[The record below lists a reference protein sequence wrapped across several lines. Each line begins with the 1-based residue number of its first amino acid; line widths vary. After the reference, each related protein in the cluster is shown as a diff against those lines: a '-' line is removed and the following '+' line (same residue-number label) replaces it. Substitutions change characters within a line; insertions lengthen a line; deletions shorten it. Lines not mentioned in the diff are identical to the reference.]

1 MAELRAYCH
10 LDRLQPQFASL
21 FASACRGFLSV
32 EGMASLFVEVVPG
45 VEINRLS
52 DIALKITNSK
62 PGEMIVERRY
72 GMLEIHSF
80 EQEEVLHAGSMIL
93 DELGLKEE
101 ERLAPSVL
109 ATSIINK
116 IDPYQAVIINRNSKG
131 MLILGGD
138 DVYLLEVTPAAY
150 SSIAANEAEKH
161 CDVRLVDIRFFG
173 ASGRIYM
180 AGTESEIQA
189 AAKKVVETGEQGI
202 LICATGSGICLAAN
216 KVKGAR
222 GAVVWDEF
230 TALQAKEHNNANIL
244 CLAGKVLDKETAKK
258 IVRLW
263 LEADYAGEERHAR
276 RLGKIEEAEK

>member
-21 FASACRGFLSV
+21 FACRCRGYLSV

-45 VEINRLS
+45 VEINRIT
-52 DIALKITNSK
+52 DTALKLTNSR

-80 EQEEVLHAGSMIL
+80 EQEEVLQAGRMIL

-101 ERLAPSVL
+101 ERLAPKIL
-109 ATSIINK
+109 ATSVINK
-116 IDPYQAVIINRNSKG
+116 VDPYQAVIINRNSRG

-161 CDVRLVDIRFFG
+161 CNIRLVDIRFFG
-173 ASGRIYM
+173 AAGRVYL
-180 AGTESEIQA
+180 AGSHSEVQA
-189 AAKKVVETGEQGI
+189 AAKVVVET
-202 LICATGSGICLAAN
+202 L
-216 KVKGAR
+216 R
-222 GAVVWDEF
+222 GLEGR
-230 TALQAKEHNNANIL
+230 EH
-244 CLAGKVLDKETAKK
+244 
-258 IVRLW
+258 
-263 LEADYAGEERHAR
+263 
-276 RLGKIEEAEK
+276 

>member
-1 MAELRAYCH
+1 MAELRAYCY

-45 VEINRLS
+45 IEINRLS
-52 DIALKITNSK
+52 DIALKITNSR

-80 EQEEVLHAGSMIL
+80 EQEEVLHAGKMIL
-93 DELGLKEE
+93 DELGLKQDQ
-101 ERLAPSVL
+101 RLAPSVL

-116 IDPYQAVIINRNSKG
+116 IDFYQAVIINRNSKG

-161 CDVRLVDIRFFG
+161 CNVRLVDIRFFG
-173 ASGRIYM
+173 AAGRIYL
-180 AGTESEIQA
+180 AGSESEIQT
-189 AAKKVVETGEQGI
+189 AAKKVVET
-202 LICATGSGICLAAN
+202 LN
-216 KVKGAR
+216 NVKGR
-222 GAVVWDEF
+222 
-230 TALQAKEHNNANIL
+230 TP
-244 CLAGKVLDKETAKK
+244 
-258 IVRLW
+258 
-263 LEADYAGEERHAR
+263 
-276 RLGKIEEAEK
+276 

>member
-1 MAELRAYCH
+1 MAELRAYCY
-10 LDRLQPQFASL
+10 LDRLQPQFSSL

-32 EGMASLFVEVVPG
+32 EGMASLFVEIAPG
-45 VEINRLS
+45 IEINRLT
-52 DIALKITNSK
+52 DIALKITNSR

-80 EQEEVLHAGSMIL
+80 DQEEVLHAGKMIL

-101 ERLAPSVL
+101 DRTAPSIL

-161 CDVRLVDIRFFG
+161 CNVRLVDLRFYG
-173 ASGRIYM
+173 AAGRIYL

-189 AAKKVVETGEQGI
+189 KTQKVVETLNGLKG
-202 LICATGSGICLAAN
+202 N
-216 KVKGAR
+216 KS
-222 GAVVWDEF
+222 
-230 TALQAKEHNNANIL
+230 
-244 CLAGKVLDKETAKK
+244 
-258 IVRLW
+258 
-263 LEADYAGEERHAR
+263 
-276 RLGKIEEAEK
+276 

>member
-1 MAELRAYCH
+1 MAELRAYCY

-45 VEINRLS
+45 IEINRLT
-52 DIALKITNSK
+52 DLALKITNSR
-62 PGEMIVERRY
+62 PGEMIVERVY

-80 EQEEVLHAGSMIL
+80 EQEEVLHAGKVIL
-93 DELGLKEE
+93 DELGLKQEQ
-101 ERLAPSVL
+101 RLAPKVL

-161 CDVRLVDIRFFG
+161 CNVRLVDIRFFG
-173 ASGRIYM
+173 AAGRIYL
-180 AGTESEIQA
+180 AGTESEIQT
-189 AAKKVVETGEQGI
+189 AAKKVVET
-202 LICATGSGICLAAN
+202 LNS
-216 KVKGAR
+216 
-222 GAVVWDEF
+222 
-230 TALQAKEHNNANIL
+230 
-244 CLAGKVLDKETAKK
+244 
-258 IVRLW
+258 
-263 LEADYAGEERHAR
+263 
-276 RLGKIEEAEK
+276 IEGRKQ

>member
-1 MAELRAYCH
+1 MAELRAYCY

-45 VEINRLS
+45 IEINRLT
-52 DIALKITNSK
+52 DIALKITSSR

-80 EQEEVLHAGSMIL
+80 DQEEVLHAGKMIL
-93 DELGLKEE
+93 EELGLTEE
-101 ERLAPSVL
+101 ERVAPSIL

-116 IDPYQAVIINRNSKG
+116 VDPYQAVIINRNSKG

-161 CDVRLVDIRFFG
+161 CNVRLVDLRFFG
-173 ASGRIYM
+173 AAGRIYL
-180 AGTESEIQA
+180 AGTESEILA
-189 AAKKVVETGEQGI
+189 ASRKVVET
-202 LICATGSGICLAAN
+202 LTSL
-216 KVKGAR
+216 KGR
-222 GAVVWDEF
+222 K
-230 TALQAKEHNNANIL
+230 Q
-244 CLAGKVLDKETAKK
+244 
-258 IVRLW
+258 
-263 LEADYAGEERHAR
+263 
-276 RLGKIEEAEK
+276 

>member
-1 MAELRAYCH
+1 MAELRAYCY
-10 LDRLQPQFASL
+10 LDRLQPQFAAL

-45 VEINRLS
+45 IEINRLT
-52 DIALKITNSK
+52 DIALKITSSR

-80 EQEEVLHAGSMIL
+80 DQEEVLHAGQMIL
-93 DELGLKEE
+93 DELSLKEE
-101 ERLAPSVL
+101 ERLSPNILS
-109 ATSIINK
+109 TSIINK

-161 CDVRLVDIRFFG
+161 CNVRLVDIRFFG
-173 ASGRIYM
+173 AAGRIYL

-189 AAKKVVETGEQGI
+189 VAKKVVET
-202 LICATGSGICLAAN
+202 
-216 KVKGAR
+216 
-222 GAVVWDEF
+222 
-230 TALQAKEHNNANIL
+230 
-244 CLAGKVLDKETAKK
+244 
-258 IVRLW
+258 
-263 LEADYAGEERHAR
+263 LESLEGR
-276 RLGKIEEAEK
+276 KQ

>member
-1 MAELRAYCH
+1 MAELRAYCY

-21 FASACRGFLSV
+21 FASSCRGFLSV

-45 VEINRLS
+45 IEINRLT
-52 DIALKITNSK
+52 DIALKITNSR

-80 EQEEVLHAGSMIL
+80 EQEEVLHAGKMIL

-101 ERLAPSVL
+101 ERLSPNIL

-116 IDPYQAVIINRNSKG
+116 IDPYQAVIVNRNSKG

-161 CDVRLVDIRFFG
+161 SNVRLVDIRFFG
-173 ASGRIYM
+173 ASGRIYL
-180 AGTESEIQA
+180 AGTESEILA
-189 AAKKVVETGEQGI
+189 SAKRVVETLNNI
-202 LICATGSGICLAAN
+202 
-216 KVKGAR
+216 KGR
-222 GAVVWDEF
+222 S
-230 TALQAKEHNNANIL
+230 Q
-244 CLAGKVLDKETAKK
+244 
-258 IVRLW
+258 
-263 LEADYAGEERHAR
+263 
-276 RLGKIEEAEK
+276 

>member
-21 FASACRGFLSV
+21 FACRCRGFLSV

-45 VEINRLS
+45 IEINRLT
-52 DIALKITNSK
+52 DIALKITNSR

-80 EQEEVLHAGSMIL
+80 EQEEVLHAGQMIL
-93 DELGLKEE
+93 EELNLNEE
-101 ERLAPSVL
+101 ERLAPNILS
-109 ATSIINK
+109 TSIINK
-116 IDPYQAVIINRNSKG
+116 VDPYQAVIINRNSRG

-161 CDVRLVDIRFFG
+161 CNIRLVDIRFFG
-173 ASGRIYM
+173 AAGRIYM

-189 AAKKVVETGEQGI
+189 AAKKVVET
-202 LICATGSGICLAAN
+202 LNNL
-216 KVKGAR
+216 KGR
-222 GAVVWDEF
+222 K
-230 TALQAKEHNNANIL
+230 Q
-244 CLAGKVLDKETAKK
+244 
-258 IVRLW
+258 
-263 LEADYAGEERHAR
+263 
-276 RLGKIEEAEK
+276 

>member
-21 FASACRGFLSV
+21 FACRCRGFLSV

-45 VEINRLS
+45 IEINRLT
-52 DIALKITNSK
+52 DIALKITNSR

-80 EQEEVLHAGSMIL
+80 DQEEVLHAGQMIL

-101 ERLAPSVL
+101 ERLAPQIL

-116 IDPYQAVIINRNSKG
+116 VDPYQAVIINRNSRG
-131 MLILGGD
+131 MLILGND

-161 CDVRLVDIRFFG
+161 CNIRLVDIRFFG
-173 ASGRIYM
+173 AAGRIYL
-180 AGTESEIQA
+180 AGAESEIQA
-189 AAKKVVETGEQGI
+189 AAKKVVET
-202 LICATGSGICLAAN
+202 LTNL
-216 KVKGAR
+216 KGR
-222 GAVVWDEF
+222 
-230 TALQAKEHNNANIL
+230 
-244 CLAGKVLDKETAKK
+244 ET
-258 IVRLW
+258 
-263 LEADYAGEERHAR
+263 
-276 RLGKIEEAEK
+276 